1 VSTRVQVPL
10 QEAASVRDRSY
21 RPRPMTGT
29 GLIDRLLG
37 GIDLVIDLATLGE
50 FGLEQVPADGHGC
63 ELIGPAAGWEA
74 LAPARRPGCDG
85 VAALSGVARA
95 GRS

>member
-1 VSTRVQVPL
+1 
-10 QEAASVRDRSY
+10 
-21 RPRPMTGT
+21 MN
-29 GLIDRLLG
+29 RLMG

-85 VAALSGVARA
+85 AAALTGTAGA
-95 GRS
+95 GRF

>member
-1 VSTRVQVPL
+1 M
-10 QEAASVRDRSY
+10 Y
-21 RPRPMTGT
+21 
-29 GLIDRLLG
+29 RLLG

-74 LAPARRPGCDG
+74 LAPARRHGCDRAPGVLG
-85 VAALSGVARA
+85 VAGASRF
-95 GRS
+95 